1 MSELQVSLPEA
12 IHRKAQ
18 EIAQK
23 EKLSLQQLLVN
34 SVSNEIIRYETMNFF
49 AARAKDFNEA
59 DFLAALQEIPDVEP
73 EEKDKLERET
83 KR

>member
-23 EKLSLQQLLVN
+23 EKLSLQQLLGN

-49 AARAKDFNEA
+49 CGARAGF
-59 DFLAALQEIPDVEP
+59 Q
-73 EEKDKLERET
+73 
-83 KR
+83 

>member
-1 MSELQVSLPEA
+1 MSELQDSLPEA
-12 IHRKAQ
+12 NHRKAQ

-23 EKLSLQQLLVN
+23 ERLSLQQLLVN

-59 DFLAALQEIPDVEP
+59 DFLAALQESPEVEP
-73 EEKDKLERET
+73 EEKDKLEHET